1 MKVSLFN
8 FHRCIFHESQIQ
20 NLLAGLI
27 FSEKSTMKTILGT
40 ENLNMMICRQFVVDI
55 AFILSTIFRY
65 STLTQFQI
73 FK

>member
-1 MKVSLFN
+1 M
-8 FHRCIFHESQIQ
+8 
-20 NLLAGLI
+20 AGLL